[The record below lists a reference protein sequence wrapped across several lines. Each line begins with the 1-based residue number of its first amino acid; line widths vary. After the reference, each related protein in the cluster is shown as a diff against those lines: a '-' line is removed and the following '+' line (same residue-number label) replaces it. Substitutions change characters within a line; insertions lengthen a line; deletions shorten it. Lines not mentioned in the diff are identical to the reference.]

1 LQNVAPAGGAPHVP
15 IVWPEAIVHTPPQ
28 QAELFVQASPFWMQK
43 DDAVEQ
49 RPDAQSFEQHS
60 SLVVQALPEVL
71 QAGVSALQTP
81 PAHVPLQHSESDA
94 HARASEV
101 HACAE
106 HCPPTHASEQQSRD
120 VAHGASAASQLTV
133 APATQDPVRGS
144 QRSEQHSASL
154 AQWFPAPAQRLA
166 PPKPFVPVEV
176 VPDAPPHPPHR
187 TAAPTTATNTA
198 KAHLINRNRSIASMP
213 KQGRDPRL
221 RSARSGE
228 FARSTRGHAPNRP
241 VTRPTNCCPQ
251 GELGAV
257 MLAVRN
263 AADDFHVVLQHAPAM
278 AVATRVGRLTGAS
291 SRAAHCLP

>member
-1 LQNVAPAGGAPHVP
+1 MP

-28 QAELFVQASPFWMQK
+28 QAELSVQASRFWMQK
-43 DDAVEQ
+43 DDATEQ

-60 SLVVQALPEVL
+60 ALVVQALPEVL

-81 PAHVPLQHSESDA
+81 PAHAPLQQSESAA
-94 HARASEV
+94 HASASEV

-106 HCPPTHASEQQSRD
+106 QCPPTHESEQQSRD

-133 APATQDPVRGS
+133 APVTQDPVRGS

-154 AQWFPAPAQRLA
+154 AQWFPALAQRLA

-176 VPDAPPHPPHR
+176 VPDAPPHPAHR

-198 KAHLINRNRSIASMP
+198 KVHLTNRNGSMASMS

-221 RSARSGE
+221 RSARIRESPH
-228 FARSTRGHAPNRP
+228 SSRGHAPDRP
-241 VTRPTNCCPQ
+241 VTRATNCSAQRRWNLEP
-251 GELGAV
+251 
-257 MLAVRN
+257 
-263 AADDFHVVLQHAPAM
+263 
-278 AVATRVGRLTGAS
+278 
-291 SRAAHCLP
+291 